1 MHDMSNNINRKDRMK
16 QFYLVCSMLLALASC
31 TSQDDAL
38 HPNLDFTKST
48 KTEEEVSR
56 YQVSLRSATYFA
68 NKLQLEDGATRQIR
82 RIDPVTKDADTL
94 LYFVNFDAG
103 KGWVVL
109 SGDKRTE
116 PILASSTMGDI
127 DLKSMGASAV
137 WFNDLADRIYALK
150 HSDHSDTLSSN
161 YAMWGKID
169 TLALGLRAKGTNPRE
184 KGTAQA
190 RILDKNWD
198 NPNRDDSDYDPD
210 YEYVLVDS
218 KVEVLLDTIVGPLL
232 QTRWGQG
239 YPWNQYS
246 PYWQDT
252 GFQCPT
258 GCVAV
263 SGAQLLYYF
272 HFLKNKPRNFYTELQ
287 GEGQIHDES
296 GKGTFSYVFNNLSE
310 EAWKK
315 MALNKAGSREGT
327 ALVSMLM
334 TYVGLHVEMHYGLE
348 ASGAQ
353 DSRLVHLYRDFGI
366 GAEYADYDPALV
378 RSSLDKR
385 LPVNVS
391 AYSERT
397 LRYVFPFKEKWFYS
411 GGHSWIID
419 GYKGKEIRY
428 SYTYERLPKF
438 KRKEDVDETP
448 RAIHYDSGMRD
459 QRMASSSRAHYGYT
473 DVEVKRSYSWKMN
486 FGWDDNDIGG
496 DYNTGESDVWSTS
509 IGGFLYKKKIIHNFT
524 F

>member
-1 MHDMSNNINRKDRMK
+1 MK

-116 PILASSTMGDI
+116 PILASSTTGGI
-127 DLKSMGASAV
+127 DLKAMGASAV

-150 HSDHSDTLSSN
+150 HSGRIDTLSTN
-161 YAMWGKID
+161 YTMWSKID
-169 TLALGLRAKGTNPRE
+169 TLALGLRAKKVGTL
-184 KGTAQA
+184 QA
-190 RILDKNWD
+190 RILGRDPD
-198 NPNRDDSDYDPD
+198 NPTWDEPDDSAD

-218 KVEVLLDTIVGPLL
+218 EVKVLLDTIVGPLIK
-232 QTRWGQG
+232 TRWGQG
-239 YPWNQYS
+239 DPWNQHA
-246 PYWQDT
+246 PFWGNT
-252 GFQCPT
+252 TMHCPT

-272 HFLKNKPRNFYTELQ
+272 HFLKNKPSSFYTELQ
-287 GEGQIHDES
+287 GEGRIYDEK
-296 GKGTFSYVFNNLSE
+296 GNGTFSYVFKNSSE
-310 EAWKK
+310 EAWRK
-315 MALNKAGSREGT
+315 MALEESGEQEGT
-327 ALVSMLM
+327 SLVSMLM
-334 TYVGLHVEMHYGLE
+334 THVGLQVGMTYGRQ
-348 ASGAQ
+348 ASGAYTK
-353 DSRLVHLYRDFGI
+353 DLVQVYNSYGI
-366 GAEYADYDPALV
+366 GSEYADYNPDLV
-378 RSSLDKR
+378 RASLNKQ
-385 LPVNVS
+385 LPVNIS
-391 AYSERT
+391 AYAQRRERIIGFFHT
-397 LRYVFPFKEKWFYS
+397 GVWDYS
-411 GGHSWIID
+411 DGHSWIID
-419 GYKGKEIRY
+419 GYKGKEIWY

-438 KRKEDVDETP
+438 KRADEMDNELKALSRYP
-448 RAIHYDSGMRD
+448 DGRNVGMT
-459 QRMASSSRAHYGYT
+459 SSSHQNQGYT
-473 DVEVKRSYSWKMN
+473 TTKIERFYLWKMN
-486 FGWDDNDIGG
+486 FGWDGLNNDG
-496 DYNTGESDVWSTS
+496 DYNTEESAIWST
-509 IGGFLYKKKIIHNFT
+509 IPGKFQYRKKIIHNFT